1 MSSLHGVAETY
12 DAVRKD
18 YNVSL
23 LDMQS
28 GLPSNSVTDM
38 LEDSFGF
45 IWIASDVGG
54 LVRFDGYST
63 LQLGV
68 GTPGLSL
75 RSSSCRS
82 LCEDR
87 FHRLWISMEESTDV
101 LDLTTMTQQS
111 AKRLTSDVK
120 TQTQLTRLLSAPSMR
135 TFCDRE
141 GKIWVITD
149 REVSC
154 LRFDADGQVEDLQS
168 MTYSFRPI
176 TVAAADV
183 EGDGSLWVSVNGGI
197 YRYAVTHGKLACTEA
212 SPTLTAHVTNKYVTD
227 ILRWGDELWVGT
239 NVGLLRYGL
248 KDGSITNYQKGSGEG
263 DLSHNFVTCLELW
276 NDNELLVGTLLGVN
290 IWNGHGGFHK
300 WDTHSPTT
308 PLNSDFV
315 HCLLAS
321 HGLLWVGT
329 DNAGVLRLIP
339 RQLTLRNFVHE
350 ASQPASL
357 SAGCVNA
364 MYMQAD
370 GTLWVGTVEGGL
382 NRRQADGSSFVH
394 YTTGNSGLTH
404 NSVSALAAD
413 RDGRLWIG
421 TWGGGVC
428 VLDMNHPD
436 KVYPL
441 TVQPTYQYIIN
452 YVGALAYDPINNG
465 LWIGSNGGIYFYR
478 FDTWQLEEPYEGC
491 RDVRGCIGSLVDK
504 DGQLWMGCL
513 TGLRKIDLTSG
524 RNGKRPFRVT
534 AMQWKLD
541 RPESGIVDKITS
553 FCQAHDGTI
562 WMGSNGYGLYK
573 RVVNGDGKESFV
585 CYSMENGLPN
595 NAVKGVVEGYNGHLW
610 VATTNGVSAFDP
622 QTGMF
627 TNYTE
632 QDGFVSSQFY
642 WNALLSDGKGHI
654 YLAADKGLTEMT
666 DQAPQLPYAGHLR
679 FTSLYVD
686 HQQVSADGH
695 ILTEDIS
702 IARRIRLHESNK
714 SFVIEFSSLNYGH
727 ERQGVY
733 SYRLRGFDSKWIQL
747 EPGEHSVSFSRLP
760 AGDYCLEVKYWS
772 GLTTE
777 SQYVSIDI
785 DVAPYFW
792 KSWWFVALS
801 LIVLAMLGAYL
812 YKRRVEVLRKRE
824 AEKLMKP
831 IEKVLRESDN
841 PGQLQM
847 RIQSILDNQRR
858 YKESSAKSVQAD
870 TEEVK
875 RNSKSFM
882 ERVMAVMEKNYMDS
896 EFDVSQFCEQMGM
909 SRSLLA
915 KRLNEETGQSTAQF
929 IRNYRLDIAR
939 QLLKDGSTN
948 RNIAEIAFSVGFNDP
963 KYFTRCFS
971 KLYGVSPSALSKE
984 NG

>member
-154 LRFDADGQVEDLQS
+154 LRFDADGLVEDLQS

-197 YRYAVTHGKLACTEA
+197 YRYAVTHGKLTCTEA
-212 SPTLTAHVTNKYVTD
+212 SSTLTTHVTNKYVTD

-276 NDNELLVGTLLGVN
+276 NDHELLVGTLLGVN
-290 IWNGHGGFHK
+290 IWNGHDGFHK

-350 ASQPASL
+350 ASQPTSL

-553 FCQAHDGTI
+553 LCPAHQGTI
-562 WMGSNGYGLYK
+562 CMGSNG
-573 RVVNGDGKESFV
+573 
-585 CYSMENGLPN
+585 
-595 NAVKGVVEGYNGHLW
+595 
-610 VATTNGVSAFDP
+610 
-622 QTGMF
+622 
-627 TNYTE
+627 
-632 QDGFVSSQFY
+632 
-642 WNALLSDGKGHI
+642 
-654 YLAADKGLTEMT
+654 
-666 DQAPQLPYAGHLR
+666 
-679 FTSLYVD
+679 
-686 HQQVSADGH
+686 
-695 ILTEDIS
+695 
-702 IARRIRLHESNK
+702 
-714 SFVIEFSSLNYGH
+714 
-727 ERQGVY
+727 
-733 SYRLRGFDSKWIQL
+733 
-747 EPGEHSVSFSRLP
+747 
-760 AGDYCLEVKYWS
+760 
-772 GLTTE
+772 
-777 SQYVSIDI
+777 
-785 DVAPYFW
+785 
-792 KSWWFVALS
+792 
-801 LIVLAMLGAYL
+801 
-812 YKRRVEVLRKRE
+812 
-824 AEKLMKP
+824 
-831 IEKVLRESDN
+831 
-841 PGQLQM
+841 
-847 RIQSILDNQRR
+847 
-858 YKESSAKSVQAD
+858 
-870 TEEVK
+870 
-875 RNSKSFM
+875 
-882 ERVMAVMEKNYMDS
+882 
-896 EFDVSQFCEQMGM
+896 
-909 SRSLLA
+909 
-915 KRLNEETGQSTAQF
+915 
-929 IRNYRLDIAR
+929 
-939 QLLKDGSTN
+939 
-948 RNIAEIAFSVGFNDP
+948 
-963 KYFTRCFS
+963 
-971 KLYGVSPSALSKE
+971 
-984 NG
+984 

>member
-111 AKRLTSDVK
+111 AKRLTSDTK

-149 REVSC
+149 QEVSC

-197 YRYAVTHGKLACTEA
+197 YRYAVTHGKLTCTEA
-212 SPTLTAHVTNKYVTD
+212 SSTLTTHVTNKYVTD

-465 LWIGSNGGIYFYR
+465 LWIGCNGGIYFYR

-654 YLAADKGLTEMT
+654 YLAADKGLTELT

-760 AGDYCLEVKYWS
+760 AGDYRLEVKYWS

-785 DVAPYFW
+785 DVVPYFW